1 MSLKKPNLYTGK
13 EKDRERERER
23 ERERGKDV
31 EMNGHT

>member
-23 ERERGKDV
+23 ERGKDV

>member
-23 ERERGKDV
+23 GKDV